1 MHAARNVCSTD
12 SNWTHSG
19 LPLHAW
25 MQMVQTS
32 HPSPFCIG
40 MTELLGRV
48 PRSLYSHSR
57 VGQRSAN
64 SMTTSNPS
72 AERKSDRQRG
82 EVARRWLTAF
92 IVFPVDSRAPDRP
105 TGARRR
111 ALTASRLAGAG
122 VWNTQQPQHATAR
135 VHGVVNNKSFIF
147 TSSFGMFKTWIT
159 KVRMNL
165 HEKLSMDA
173 RGRGPGEPRAG
184 AEGAPVERTRTRRRA
199 THSAEGG
206 G

>member
-1 MHAARNVCSTD
+1 MHAARNICSTD

-57 VGQRSAN
+57 VGQRSAT

-72 AERKSDRQRG
+72 AERKSNRQRG

-92 IVFPVDSRAPDRP
+92 IVFPMIEYVSLVPSVGRLSSARPRSQDGSAPP
-105 TGARRR
+105 HP
-111 ALTASRLAGAG
+111 ALPAPGFGTHSSHSTRE
-122 VWNTQQPQHATAR
+122 
-135 VHGVVNNKSFIF
+135 HGFIVK
-147 TSSFGMFKTWIT
+147 TKVSCSHQVSFGMFKTWI
-159 KVRMNL
+159 
-165 HEKLSMDA
+165 
-173 RGRGPGEPRAG
+173 
-184 AEGAPVERTRTRRRA
+184 
-199 THSAEGG
+199 HSVSE
-206 G
+206 